1 MATIHDVAV
10 RAGVSATTVS
20 HVINQTRPVSD
31 ELSARVQDAMRE
43 LGYQPNTLER
53 SLRRKQT
60 HTVGL
65 LVPDSANPYFAE
77 IASAVEDASFDV
89 GYMVIVCNSAGDPAR
104 EMLYLDLLLN
114 KQVDGVLLMPAGDAS
129 AIRPRLTP
137 ELPLVLL
144 DRELPG
150 LAVDC
155 VLTDNVLGGHL
166 ATEHLIER
174 GHHRVAC
181 VTGPPG
187 VASAAARVE
196 GYTRA
201 LATVGMAVDDELLVE
216 GDFSDSSGYAA
227 ARRLLVIDDPP
238 TALFACNDLMAIGA
252 IGFAARF
259 GVRIPAEL
267 AVIGFDDIH
276 LAAYTNPSLTTVSQP
291 TTELGRVA
299 VQLLLERMQDRSL
312 DPRRRLLAPRLVV
325 RSSTG

>member
-10 RAGVSATTVS
+10 RAGVSAATVS
-20 HVINQTRPVSD
+20 HVINQTRPVSAD
-31 ELSARVQDAMRE
+31 LRTRVQDAMRE
-43 LGYQPNTLER
+43 LGYQPNTLAR

-60 HTVGL
+60 HTLGL

-77 IASAVEDASFDV
+77 IASAVERASFDV
-89 GYMVIVCNSAGDPAR
+89 GYLVIVCNSSGDPAR
-104 EMLYLDLLLN
+104 EALYLDLLLN
-114 KQVDGVLLMPAGDAS
+114 KQVDGVLLAPTGDAAS
-129 AIRPRLTP
+129 IRARLTP
-137 ELPLVLL
+137 DLPLVLL

-174 GHHRVAC
+174 GHHRIAC
-181 VTGPPG
+181 VTGPPD

-196 GYTRA
+196 GYRRA
-201 LATVGMAVDDELLVE
+201 LADVSMSVDDDLLVE

-252 IGFAARF
+252 IGFASRF

-276 LAAYTNPSLTTVSQP
+276 LASYTNPSLTTVSQP
-291 TTELGRVA
+291 TAELGRVA
-299 VQLLLERMQDRSL
+299 VQMLLERMHERSL
-312 DPRRRLLAPRLVV
+312 GPRRQLLAPRLVV
-325 RSSTG
+325 RSSTQ